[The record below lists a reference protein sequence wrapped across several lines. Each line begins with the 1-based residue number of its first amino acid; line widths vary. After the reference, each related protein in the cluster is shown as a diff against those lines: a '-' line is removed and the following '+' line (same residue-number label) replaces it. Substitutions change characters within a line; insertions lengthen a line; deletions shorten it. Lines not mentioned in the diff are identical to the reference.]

1 MESQVLL
8 KGRWKLLKD
17 DHFLSNLV
25 GRGRVEVYWECL
37 KMRLECLAGVRWCM

>member
-17 DHFLSNLV
+17 DHCISNLV

-37 KMRLECLAGVRWCM
+37 KMRLECLARV